1 MLLPSLQRFN
11 KALADFQIKFPRP
24 QWSDEFKQSLIN
36 DFSFFSSRIEDPE
49 LKQKNLNHFL
59 QTNSNGSVTKV
70 YENPETI
77 SVKVLDT
84 IYTWIDKNKR
94 D

>member
-49 LKQKNLNHFL
+49 LQY
-59 QTNSNGSVTKV
+59 G
-70 YENPETI
+70 
-77 SVKVLDT
+77 DT
-84 IYTWIDKNKR
+84 IRFLNDEFVNKEKAHQFSTIERSSGSFKGNDKQV
-94 D
+94 